1 MNRTLLKSKHSCE
14 FSAAKKIYFITAML
28 LSITTTAQSVKT
40 SAVSAA
46 YSTTPTVSFTV
57 SWAANSRGNKS
68 DGKIYN
74 PKIWVFVDY
83 QPIAGDGKKGEWDRA
98 VVTVASASI
107 GSVSYDVSPQQ
118 GFWLDASS
126 VGTAALTSKVTV
138 TLDVS
143 GKFNWC
149 AYATDHAPN
158 AASYT
163 GGVYTLKG
171 TKPFYIN
178 GLSSP
183 ISSNQYAGTINAI
196 TDATGCPGC
205 IGRDAPQNSGT
216 CCSGLTLI
224 SGYCRNLVADD
235 AVKIT
240 GCGGTNNELEVK
252 ITNPPSTKFLPAED
266 CPAGWRPTTRAELKC
281 MWNTTTFRSS
291 VNLVEKKWY
300 RTNDM
305 HTTAYSG
312 SCDCTSTTARWELC
326 FNSSCTGCTGS
337 WPSCRVESSVQ
348 CEIAW
353 PASSYDGHSTV
364 VKCVR

>member
-1 MNRTLLKSKHSCE
+1 MKQL
-14 FSAAKKIYFITAML
+14 YFITAML

-74 PKIWVFVDY
+74 SKIWVFVDY

-158 AASYT
+158 AANYT

-178 GLSSP
+178 GLPSP
-183 ISSNQYAGTINAI
+183 ISSNQYSGTINTI
-196 TDATGCPGC
+196 TDATKCPGC
-205 IGRDAPQNSGT
+205 IGRDAPIAGGT
-216 CCSGLTLI
+216 CCSGLALVN
-224 SGYCRNLVADD
+224 GYCRNLKTDEASTY
-235 AVKIT
+235 T
-240 GCGGTNNELEVK
+240 GCGIEVRLAIVSAVPAYTWTNQ
-252 ITNPPSTKFLPAED
+252 
-266 CPAGWRPTTRAELKC
+266 CPAGWRLPTATEGKC
-281 MWNTTTFRSS
+281 MVNNS
-291 VNLVEKKWY
+291 VSIWGDRRITASTSDTSCETNCCPTGHCIALSQMVNGGQSAWSCCDY
-300 RTNDM
+300 YNFDGAARTIRIRDE
-305 HTTAYSG
+305 HVSFITY
-312 SCDCTSTTARWELC
+312 
-326 FNSSCTGCTGS
+326 
-337 WPSCRVESSVQ
+337 
-348 CEIAW
+348 
-353 PASSYDGHSTV
+353 
-364 VKCVR
+364 CVR